1 MSQCYNREGEPISHA
16 EWSQKLGD
24 YEYQVVK
31 QDTLDNGL
39 HVSTV
44 WLGLNHNFAEGPPLI
59 FETMASGNPICW
71 RQHKTCVLNGVT
83 IIPLLRIGDFPDQPT
98 IAEMRRRF
106 ESEYKLFDDVLNQE
120 YPVGPRVEPSG

>member
-59 FETMASGNPICW
+59 FETMVFGGP
-71 RQHKTCVLNGVT
+71 
-83 IIPLLRIGDFPDQPT
+83 
-98 IAEMRRRF
+98 E
-106 ESEYKLFDDVLNQE
+106 EYQE
-120 YPVGPRVEPSG
+120 RYATLEEANAGHQTMIEKIS